1 MICTCYTIN
10 NSTVPITHMELM
22 TRQTYKTPEPE
33 SFGGIRPFTDMT
45 HSERH
50 VLGVVHLTV

>member
-1 MICTCYTIN
+1 
-10 NSTVPITHMELM
+10 MELL
-22 TRQTYKTPEPE
+22 TRQTYKTPEPV
-33 SFGGIRPFTDMT
+33 SFGGIRRLTDMR

>member
-1 MICTCYTIN
+1 
-10 NSTVPITHMELM
+10 MELM
-22 TRQTYKTPEPE
+22 TRQTYKTPEPVFVQQA

-50 VLGVVHLTV
+50 VLGVVHLTF